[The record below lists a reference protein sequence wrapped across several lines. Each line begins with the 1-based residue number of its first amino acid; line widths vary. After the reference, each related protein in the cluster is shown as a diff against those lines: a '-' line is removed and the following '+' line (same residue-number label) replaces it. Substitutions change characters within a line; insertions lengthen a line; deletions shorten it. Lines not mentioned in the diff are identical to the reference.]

1 MFSFIKA
8 LQNFF
13 SNLKKKKGLWFT
25 TLTVLSIIGISVSM
39 YLLSNMTTSI
49 AKEVYIN
56 MSSTYINNLEDKIE
70 DKKNEYKRII
80 LGLQTNDT
88 FKDNLN
94 NKLVIDSILE
104 NYNKNLSEM
113 GFGQITLSFYSISN
127 QINQYKNIVNTVI
140 SRKTSSFGFE
150 VLGDGPNIVYL
161 FPIIIDSSVVG
172 VVEIKENIISLK
184 NDIERSK
191 QTIFLFLLQEKMM
204 NNLSD
209 DLKNRRYRLI
219 VDGLRVEE
227 QKYDSSLVS
236 NVAEGGQEE
245 IKELKNNGYL
255 VNDVYFKT
263 YKEVVDVNGVTIG
276 YIIMAEKVQ
285 GSNGFVNIV
294 DNMTKSVTL
303 VSLGLVI
310 SILLFM
316 F

>member
-113 GFGQITLSFYSISN
+113 GFSQITLSFYSISN

-161 FPIIIDSSVVG
+161 FPIIIDSNVVG

>member
-25 TLTVLSIIGISVSM
+25 TLTILSIIGISLSM

-70 DKKNEYKRII
+70 DKKNEYRRII

-150 VLGDGPNIVYL
+150 VLEDGPNIVYL
-161 FPIIIDSSVVG
+161 FPLIIDSNVVG

-209 DLKNRRYRLI
+209 DLKNRRYRLV

>member
-1 MFSFIKA
+1 MFTFIKA

-113 GFGQITLSFYSISN
+113 GFGQITLSFYSITN

-140 SRKTSSFGFE
+140 SRKASSFGFE

-204 NNLSD
+204 YNLSSD
-209 DLKNRRYRLI
+209 VKNGRYRLV

>member
-70 DKKNEYKRII
+70 DKKNEYRRII

-113 GFGQITLSFYSISN
+113 GFGQITLSFYSITN

-209 DLKNRRYRLI
+209 DLKNRRYRLV
-219 VDGLRVEE
+219 VDGLKVEE

-276 YIIMAEKVQ
+276 YIIMAEKVH

>member
-161 FPIIIDSSVVG
+161 FPIIIDSNVVG

>member
-70 DKKNEYKRII
+70 DKKNEYRRII

-88 FKDNLN
+88 FKNNLN
-94 NKLVIDSILE
+94 NKLIIDSILE

-113 GFGQITLSFYSISN
+113 GFGQITLSFYSITN

-276 YIIMAEKVQ
+276 YIIMAEKVH

>member
-113 GFGQITLSFYSISN
+113 GFGQITLSFYSITN
-127 QINQYKNIVNTVI
+127 QVNQYKNIVNTVI

>member
-113 GFGQITLSFYSISN
+113 GFGQITLSFYSITN
-127 QINQYKNIVNTVI
+127 QINQYKNIVNMVI
-140 SRKTSSFGFE
+140 SRKTPSFGFE

-161 FPIIIDSSVVG
+161 FPIIIDSNVVG

-204 NNLSD
+204 NNLSSD
-209 DLKNRRYRLI
+209 VKNGRYRLI
-219 VDGLRVEE
+219 ADGLRVEE

-276 YIIMAEKVQ
+276 YIIMAEKVH

-303 VSLGLVI
+303 VSLGLMI

>member
-113 GFGQITLSFYSISN
+113 GFGQITLSFYSITN

-150 VLGDGPNIVYL
+150 VLGDGANIVYL

>member
-25 TLTVLSIIGISVSM
+25 TLTILSIIGISLSM

-70 DKKNEYKRII
+70 DKKNEYRRII

-113 GFGQITLSFYSISN
+113 GFGQITLSFYSITN

>member
-25 TLTVLSIIGISVSM
+25 TLTILSIIGISLSM

-113 GFGQITLSFYSISN
+113 GFGQITLSFYSITN

-161 FPIIIDSSVVG
+161 FPIIIDSNVVG

>member
-25 TLTVLSIIGISVSM
+25 TLTILSIIGISVSM

-113 GFGQITLSFYSISN
+113 GFGQITLSFYSITN

-219 VDGLRVEE
+219 ADGLRVEE

-236 NVAEGGQEE
+236 NTAEGGQEE

-303 VSLGLVI
+303 VSLGLVV

>member
-1 MFSFIKA
+1 
-8 LQNFF
+8 
-13 SNLKKKKGLWFT
+13 
-25 TLTVLSIIGISVSM
+25 
-39 YLLSNMTTSI
+39 
-49 AKEVYIN
+49 

-70 DKKNEYKRII
+70 DKKNEYRRII

-88 FKDNLN
+88 FKNNLN
-94 NKLVIDSILE
+94 NKLIIDSILE

-150 VLGDGPNIVYL
+150 VLADGPNIVYL
-161 FPIIIDSSVVG
+161 FPIIIDSNVVG

-276 YIIMAEKVQ
+276 YIIMAEKVH

>member
-161 FPIIIDSSVVG
+161 FPIIIDSNVVG

-276 YIIMAEKVQ
+276 YIIMAEKVH

>member
-70 DKKNEYKRII
+70 DKKNEYRRII

-88 FKDNLN
+88 FKNNLN
-94 NKLVIDSILE
+94 NKLIIDSILE

-113 GFGQITLSFYSISN
+113 GFGQITLSFYSITN

-209 DLKNRRYRLI
+209 DLKNRRYRLV

>member
-113 GFGQITLSFYSISN
+113 GFGQITLSFYSITN
-127 QINQYKNIVNTVI
+127 QINQYKSIVNTVI

-276 YIIMAEKVQ
+276 YIIMAEKVH

>member
-113 GFGQITLSFYSISN
+113 GFGQITLSFYSITN

-285 GSNGFVNIV
+285 SSNGFVNIV

>member
-70 DKKNEYKRII
+70 DKKNEYRRII

-113 GFGQITLSFYSISN
+113 GFGQITLSFYSITN

-209 DLKNRRYRLI
+209 DLKNRRCRLI

-276 YIIMAEKVQ
+276 YIIMAEKVH

>member
-70 DKKNEYKRII
+70 DKKNEYRRII

-88 FKDNLN
+88 FKNNLN
-94 NKLVIDSILE
+94 NKLIIDSILE

-113 GFGQITLSFYSISN
+113 GFGQITLSFYSITN

-204 NNLSD
+204 NNLSSD
-209 DLKNRRYRLI
+209 VKNGRYRLI
-219 VDGLRVEE
+219 ADGLRVEE

-245 IKELKNNGYL
+245 IKKKKNNGYL

>member
-1 MFSFIKA
+1 MFTFIKA

-113 GFGQITLSFYSISN
+113 GFGQITLSFYSITN

-140 SRKTSSFGFE
+140 SRKASSFGFE

-161 FPIIIDSSVVG
+161 YPVVIDSSVVG
-172 VVEIKENIISLK
+172 VVEIRENIISLK

-204 NNLSD
+204 NNLSSD
-209 DLKNRRYRLI
+209 VKNGRYRLV

-294 DNMTKSVTL
+294 DNMTKSVAL

>member
-1 MFSFIKA
+1 MFTFIKA

-113 GFGQITLSFYSISN
+113 GFGQITLSFYSITN

-140 SRKTSSFGFE
+140 SRKASSFGFE

-204 NNLSD
+204 NNLSSD
-209 DLKNRRYRLI
+209 VKNGRYRLV

-294 DNMTKSVTL
+294 DNMTKSVAL

>member
-25 TLTVLSIIGISVSM
+25 TLTVASIIGISLSM

-70 DKKNEYKRII
+70 DKKNEYRRII

-150 VLGDGPNIVYL
+150 VLEDGPNIVYL
-161 FPIIIDSSVVG
+161 FPLIIDSNVVG

-276 YIIMAEKVQ
+276 YIIMAEKVH

>member
-113 GFGQITLSFYSISN
+113 GFGQITLSFYSITN

-140 SRKTSSFGFE
+140 SRKASSFGFE

-161 FPIIIDSSVVG
+161 YPVVIDSSVVG
-172 VVEIKENIISLK
+172 VVEIRENIISLK

-209 DLKNRRYRLI
+209 DLKNRRYRLV

>member
-25 TLTVLSIIGISVSM
+25 TLTILSIIGISLSM

-150 VLGDGPNIVYL
+150 VLEDGPNIVYL
-161 FPIIIDSSVVG
+161 FPLIIDSNVVG

>member
-113 GFGQITLSFYSISN
+113 GFGQITLSFYSITN

-209 DLKNRRYRLI
+209 DLKNRRYRLV

-276 YIIMAEKVQ
+276 YIIMAEKVH

>member
-70 DKKNEYKRII
+70 DKKNEYRRII

-113 GFGQITLSFYSISN
+113 GFGQITLSFYSITN

-276 YIIMAEKVQ
+276 YIIMAEKVH

-303 VSLGLVI
+303 VSLGLVV

>member
-70 DKKNEYKRII
+70 DKKNEYRRII

-113 GFGQITLSFYSISN
+113 GFGQITLSFYSITN
-127 QINQYKNIVNTVI
+127 QINQYKNIVNMVI

-276 YIIMAEKVQ
+276 YIIMAEKVH

>member
-113 GFGQITLSFYSISN
+113 GFGQITLSFYSITN
-127 QINQYKNIVNTVI
+127 QVNQYKSIVNTVI

-209 DLKNRRYRLI
+209 DLKNRRYRLV

-276 YIIMAEKVQ
+276 YIIMAEKVH

>member
-113 GFGQITLSFYSISN
+113 GFGQITLSFYSITN

-209 DLKNRRYRLI
+209 DLKNGRYRLI
-219 VDGLRVEE
+219 ADGLRVEE

>member
-25 TLTVLSIIGISVSM
+25 TLTILSIIGISVSM

-113 GFGQITLSFYSISN
+113 GFGQITLSFYSITN

-161 FPIIIDSSVVG
+161 FPIIIDSNVVG

-209 DLKNRRYRLI
+209 DLKNRRYRLV

-303 VSLGLVI
+303 VSLGLMI

>member
-70 DKKNEYKRII
+70 DKKNEYRRII

-113 GFGQITLSFYSISN
+113 GFGQITLSFYSITN

-209 DLKNRRYRLI
+209 DLKNRRYRIL

>member
-94 NKLVIDSILE
+94 NKLIIDSILE

-276 YIIMAEKVQ
+276 YIIMAEKVH

>member
-113 GFGQITLSFYSISN
+113 GFGQITLSFYSITN

-150 VLGDGPNIVYL
+150 VLGDGPNIIYL
-161 FPIIIDSSVVG
+161 FPIIIDSNVVG

-276 YIIMAEKVQ
+276 YIIMAEKVH

>member
-70 DKKNEYKRII
+70 DKKNEYRRII

-113 GFGQITLSFYSISN
+113 GFGQITLSFYSITN

-140 SRKTSSFGFE
+140 IRKTSSFGFE

-161 FPIIIDSSVVG
+161 FPLIIDSNVVG

>member
-113 GFGQITLSFYSISN
+113 GFGQITLSFYSITN

-209 DLKNRRYRLI
+209 DLKNRRYRIL

-245 IKELKNNGYL
+245 IKELKKNGYL

>member
-25 TLTVLSIIGISVSM
+25 TLTILSIIGISVSM

-70 DKKNEYKRII
+70 DKKNEYRRII

-88 FKDNLN
+88 FKNNLN
-94 NKLVIDSILE
+94 NKLIIDSILE

-113 GFGQITLSFYSISN
+113 GFGQITLSFYSITN

-161 FPIIIDSSVVG
+161 FPIIIDSNVVG

-209 DLKNRRYRLI
+209 DLKNRRYRLV

-276 YIIMAEKVQ
+276 YIIMAEKVH

>member
-1 MFSFIKA
+1 LFSFIKA

-113 GFGQITLSFYSISN
+113 GFGQITLSFYSITN

-236 NVAEGGQEE
+236 NTAEGGQEE

-276 YIIMAEKVQ
+276 YIIMAEKVH

>member
-113 GFGQITLSFYSISN
+113 GFGQITLSFYSITN

-209 DLKNRRYRLI
+209 DLKNRRYRIL

>member
-25 TLTVLSIIGISVSM
+25 TLTILSIIGISVSM

-70 DKKNEYKRII
+70 DKKNEYRRII

-127 QINQYKNIVNTVI
+127 QINQYKNIVNMVI
-140 SRKTSSFGFE
+140 SRKTPSFGFE
-150 VLGDGPNIVYL
+150 VLADGPNIVYL
-161 FPIIIDSSVVG
+161 FPVILDNNVVG

-184 NDIERSK
+184 NDLERSK

-209 DLKNRRYRLI
+209 DLKNRRYRIL